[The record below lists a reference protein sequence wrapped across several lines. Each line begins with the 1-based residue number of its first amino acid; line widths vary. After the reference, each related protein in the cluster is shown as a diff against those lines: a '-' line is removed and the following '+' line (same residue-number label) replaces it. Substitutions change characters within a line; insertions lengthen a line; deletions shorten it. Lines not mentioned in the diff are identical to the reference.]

1 MGYVHLTDIS
11 QFISPFA
18 IGKSSGTWTPTVAND
33 AVSSLR
39 TPADAAFD
47 LLVPLVQPGSD
58 VALQGARIK
67 SIDVWYV
74 ISVAAADDFAT
85 VEVDKMTL
93 SASGVA
99 CSGANPAVTIDAD
112 HDTAAERKAAA
123 SHKMTV
129 TFDSPCFI
137 EDDTSYFLHMNI
149 DAAATT
155 VFALVGAQVN
165 YDLRL

>member
-1 MGYVHLTDIS
+1 MGYVHLTDIC

-33 AVSSLR
+33 AVSDLR

-47 LLVPLVQPGSD
+47 LLIPLVQPGSD

-67 SIDVWYV
+67 SVDVWYV

-85 VEVDKMTL
+85 VEIDKMTL
-93 SASGVA
+93 AANGAA

-112 HDTAAERKAAA
+112 HDTAAERKAVA
-123 SHKMTV
+123 SHKMTI
-129 TFDSPCFI
+129 TLDTPCFI
-137 EDDTSYFLHMNI
+137 EDDTAYFLHLNV

>member
-1 MGYVHLTDIS
+1 MGYVHLTDIC

-18 IGKSSGTWTPTVAND
+18 VGKSSGTWTPTVASD
-33 AVSSLR
+33 AVSDLR

-47 LLVPLVQPGSD
+47 LLIPLVQPGSD

-67 SIDVWYV
+67 SIDVWYS

-85 VEVDKMTL
+85 VEIDKMTL
-93 SASGVA
+93 AATGSACTGT
-99 CSGANPAVTIDAD
+99 NPAITIDAD
-112 HDTAAERKAAA
+112 HDTAAERKATG
-123 SHKMTV
+123 SHKMTI
-129 TFDSPCFI
+129 TLDTPCFI
-137 EDDTSYFLHMNI
+137 EDDTDYYLHLNV

-155 VFALVGAQVN
+155 VFALIGAQVN

>member
-1 MGYVHLTDIS
+1 MGYVHLTDIC

-18 IGKSSGTWTPTVAND
+18 ISKSAGTWTPTVSSD
-33 AVSSLR
+33 AVSDLR

-47 LLVPLVQPGSD
+47 LLIPLVQPGSD
-58 VALQGARIK
+58 VALQGARIR

-85 VEVDKMTL
+85 VEIDKMTL
-93 SASGVA
+93 AANTVA
-99 CSGANPAVTIDAD
+99 CTGTNPPVTIDAD

-123 SHKMTV
+123 AHKMTV
-129 TFDSPCFI
+129 TLDTPCFI
-137 EDDTSYFLHMNI
+137 EDDTAYFLHLNV